1 MDSHCVDLRALRAIL
16 GGEIVGQQVLCP
28 GPGHSTG
35 DRSLAVRPT
44 ENGRFVCHSFA
55 GDDWRECQDYVRERL
70 GLPRWREQ
78 RQEQPVLHPLR
89 RTLPQNDPKQNVAR
103 AKRLWD
109 EGHDPRI
116 PLVTDYLAS
125 RKLDLPAELCGA
137 VLRFH
142 PHCPWRTDDKI
153 DFMPCLLAAFTSI
166 IDKNTITAIHRIRL
180 DQPERWPK
188 TQRKMLGDIKD
199 SAIKL
204 DPQGRR
210 LCVAEGFESALA
222 ARQVGFSPVWALGSA
237 RRFLPIDNINELI
250 ILGEHD
256 DASRKATDAC
266 SELWRAHGAAVSL
279 ALPPEGKK
287 DFNDVLLETG
297 R

>member
-1 MDSHCVDLRALRAIL
+1 
-16 GGEIVGQQVLCP
+16 
-28 GPGHSTG
+28 
-35 DRSLAVRPT
+35 VRPT

-78 RQEQPVLHPLR
+78 RQEQLVLHPLR

-153 DFMPCLLAAFTSI
+153 DFIRCLLAAFTSI
-166 IDKNTITAIHRIRL
+166 IDNTITAIHRIRL

-237 RRFLPIDNINELI
+237 RRFLPIDGVRELI
-250 ILGEHD
+250 ILGERD

-266 SELWRAHGAAVSL
+266 SESWIARGRTVHL
-279 ALPPEGKK
+279 ALPAIGK
-287 DFNDVLLETG
+287 DFNDYVMG
-297 R
+297 AR